1 LYKRQIEGTIGIALF
16 HYLLQYKY
24 KANTNNY
31 RRREYPMKNNN
42 IMCDLETGVCGVA
55 EEEEMEL
62 IDFSQ
67 PQKSIEVYY
76 VTDPIC
82 SHCWAIEPVLRR
94 FKAQYGH
101 YFNFH
106 PVMGG
111 LLEKWHDG
119 PIDPANGIYKP
130 ADVAP
135 HWREVGEHSRMPID
149 GSLMIDNPVQS
160 SYPPSRVYKVI
171 QKNHNNDLA
180 YEFLR
185 RAREELFAFNQ
196 NISDPSVMIKIV
208 NKLGLDG
215 EAIVNEAEQPA
226 GQQLLNED
234 FSLARSLGARGFPT
248 IIMINE
254 ENKGIKIVGGRPF
267 ESYVDGLKQVLNK
280 EELQPKTQPSL
291 SSLLEKEKLLFSK
304 EIEVMYDLEPSDLH
318 AFIEKELPSG
328 RYQKKEILG
337 ESYFTK

>member
-1 LYKRQIEGTIGIALF
+1 
-16 HYLLQYKY
+16 
-24 KANTNNY
+24 
-31 RRREYPMKNNN
+31 MKNNN
-42 IMCDLETGVCGVA
+42 MMCDLETGVCGVA
-55 EEEEMEL
+55 GEEEMEL

-67 PQKSIEVYY
+67 PQKSIEAYY

-101 YFNFH
+101 YFSFH

-171 QKNHNNDLA
+171 QKNHNDVLA

-196 NISDPSVMIKIV
+196 NISEPSVMIEIV
-208 NKLGLDG
+208 NKLGLNG

-254 ENKGIKIVGGRPF
+254 ENKGVKIVGGRPF

-280 EELQPKTQPSL
+280 EELQPKAQPSL

-304 EIEVMYDLEPSDLH
+304 EIEVMYGVEPSDLQ
-318 AFIEKELPSG
+318 AFVEKGLPLGS
-328 RYQKKEILG
+328 YQKKEILG

>member
-1 LYKRQIEGTIGIALF
+1 
-16 HYLLQYKY
+16 
-24 KANTNNY
+24 
-31 RRREYPMKNNN
+31 MKNNN
-42 IMCDLETGVCGVA
+42 MICDLETGVCGVA
-55 EEEEMEL
+55 GEEEIGL
-62 IDFSQ
+62 IDFNQ
-67 PQKSIEVYY
+67 PKKSIEVYY

-94 FKAQYGH
+94 FKEQYGH

-135 HWREVGEHSRMPID
+135 HWREVGEYSRMPID

-160 SYPPSRVYKVI
+160 SFPPSRVYKVI
-171 QKNHNNDLA
+171 QKNYNDALA
-180 YEFLR
+180 YEYLR
-185 RAREELFAFNQ
+185 RAREVLFPFNQ
-196 NISDPSVMIKIV
+196 NISDLSVLIEIV

-215 EAIVNEAEQPA
+215 EAIVSEAEQPG

-234 FSLARSLGARGFPT
+234 FALARSLGARGFPT

-254 ENKGIKIVGGRPF
+254 ENKGVKIVGGRPF
-267 ESYVDGLKQVLNK
+267 ENYVDGLKQVLNK
-280 EELQPKTQPSL
+280 EELLPAPQPSL

-304 EIEVMYDLEPSDLH
+304 EIEVMYDLEQSDIN
-318 AFIEKELPSG
+318 AFVEKELPQGS
-328 RYQKKEILG
+328 YQKKEILG

>member
-1 LYKRQIEGTIGIALF
+1 MI
-16 HYLLQYKY
+16 
-24 KANTNNY
+24 
-31 RRREYPMKNNN
+31 
-42 IMCDLETGVCGVA
+42 CDLETGVCGVA
-55 EEEEMEL
+55 GEEEMEI
-62 IDFSQ
+62 IDFNQ
-67 PQKSIEVYY
+67 PKKSIEVYY

-94 FKAQYGH
+94 FKEQYGH

-135 HWREVGEHSRMPID
+135 HWREVGEHTRMPID

-160 SYPPSRVYKVI
+160 SFPPSRVYKVI
-171 QKNHNNDLA
+171 QKNYNDALA
-180 YEFLR
+180 YQFLR
-185 RAREELFAFNQ
+185 RAREVLFPFNQ
-196 NISDPSVMIKIV
+196 NISDLSVLIDIV
-208 NKLGLDG
+208 NQLGLDG
-215 EAIVNEAEQPA
+215 ESIVNEAEQPA
-226 GQQLLNED
+226 GHQLLNED
-234 FSLARSLGARGFPT
+234 FALARSLGARGFPT

-254 ENKGIKIVGGRPF
+254 ENKGVKMVGGRPF
-267 ESYVDGLKQVLNK
+267 EYYVDGLKQVLNK
-280 EELQPKTQPSL
+280 EELQPNPQPSL

-304 EIEVMYDLEPSDLH
+304 EIEVMYDLQQTEMN
-318 AFIEKELPSG
+318 AFVEKELPQGS
-328 RYQKKEILG
+328 YQKKEILG